1 MTTLQQQ
8 YREIVVPA
16 LKKELGVKSD
26 FAVPRL
32 LKIVLNMGV
41 SDPQDPR
48 ARKPV
53 IENVVQQFMAI
64 SGQKPAVTLARQS
77 IASFKLREG
86 DPLGVKVT
94 LRGKRMWQFLEK
106 LISVALPRVKDF
118 QGVST
123 TAFDGNGNYS
133 LGIEE
138 QIIFPEVS
146 YDMVE
151 RIRSFQAVFATTA
164 KEDAPALQ
172 LFTLL
177 GMPFAKE
184 TGTRRK

>member
-1 MTTLQQQ
+1 MTALQQ
-8 YREIVVPA
+8 YYLETVVPQ
-16 LKKELGVKSD
+16 LKKEMDVQSD

-41 SDPQDPR
+41 KDPQEPR
-48 ARKPV
+48 ARKQAL
-53 IENVVQQFMAI
+53 ENIVQQFMVI
-64 SGQKPAVTLARQS
+64 SGQKPNITLARKS

-106 LISVALPRVKDF
+106 LIAVALPRVKDF
-118 QGVST
+118 QGVSKT
-123 TAFDGNGNYS
+123 GFDGNGNYS

-151 RIRSFQAVFATTA
+151 SIRSFQAVFVSTA
-164 KEDAPALQ
+164 EKNEDALQ
-172 LFTLL
+172 LLTLL

-184 TGTRRK
+184 VDTK